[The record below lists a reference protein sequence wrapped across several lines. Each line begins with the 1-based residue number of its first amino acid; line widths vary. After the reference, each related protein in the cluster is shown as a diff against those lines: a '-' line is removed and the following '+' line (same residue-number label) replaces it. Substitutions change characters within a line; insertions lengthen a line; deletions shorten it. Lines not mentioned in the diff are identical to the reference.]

1 MKPNQRS
8 AVACLPLCVHAKDNA
23 QVPPLGLG
31 DVTDATCHL
40 LRFVLDLLRVGI
52 IEDKVDL
59 EYINGL
65 DWYHSLL
72 DVLGG
77 KSKATIGAPGFCSS
91 DTA

>member
-1 MKPNQRS
+1 MPPSRVLIQ
-8 AVACLPLCVHAKDNA
+8 KDNA

-31 DVTDATCHL
+31 DVADATCHL

-59 EYINGL
+59 DYINGL

-72 DVLGG
+72 EVLGG
-77 KSKATIGAPGFCSS
+77 GKTKQR
-91 DTA
+91 